1 MRKIIKLSAILAM
14 ILLMAVGL
22 TGCILDDILPPLVS
36 TCDHEWQDATCTE
49 PYQCVLCGET
59 EGAPLGHHWHK
70 ATCATPEICSRCGEK
85 HGEPLDH
92 DWSKPT
98 CTEPATC
105 HMCGITNG
113 RPDGHKWSTPTCTEP
128 AYCYH
133 CGETDGEP
141 LDHDWSK
148 PTCTEPAY
156 CYHCGETDGEPLD
169 HDWSMPTCTEPAYCY
184 RCGDSDGESVGHV
197 LDKNNKCIYC
207 NYSCAPSVYGSSEI
221 YSKSSGDDI
230 VTVVFS
236 IKDNPGVLGMTV
248 SIEYNSDVM
257 ELIDCS
263 NGEAFSALEFYYS
276 ISDNSAIWYETKIDE
291 SDIKD
296 GEFLILTFK
305 MNPSAKCDV
314 YKVIVNFVNSI
325 CDNNG
330 HDIRGMFTSEH
341 GTITVTD

>member
-1 MRKIIKLSAILAM
+1 MRKIIKFSFVLAM
-14 ILLMAVGL
+14 LLLITMGL
-22 TGCILDDILPPLVS
+22 TGCILDIIIPPIEN
-36 TCDHEWQDATCTE
+36 TCDHRWEDATCTE
-49 PYQCVLCGET
+49 PYRCSLCGLT
-59 EGAPLGHHWHK
+59 DGSPLGHYWLK
-70 ATCATPEICSRCGEK
+70 ATCATPEMCARCGEK

-105 HMCGITNG
+105 YMCGVTNG
-113 RPDGHKWSTPTCTEP
+113 RPNDHKWST
-128 AYCYH
+128 
-133 CGETDGEP
+133 
-141 LDHDWSK
+141 

-184 RCGDSDGESVGHV
+184 RCGDTDGESVGHV
-197 LDKNNKCIYC
+197 LDRNNKCIYC
-207 NYSCAPSVYGSSEI
+207 NYSCTPSVYGSSEI

-276 ISDNSAIWYETKIDE
+276 ISGNSAIWYETEIDE

-330 HDIRGMFTSEH
+330 NDIRGMFTSEQ